1 MGIASEIRLYV
12 TVQIMKELWYRSRAQ
27 VVRFFYRSVAKPI
40 FFQMDPETI
49 HHHMIGMGKLL
60 GSFWFGR
67 FATRILF
74 SYEHPALE
82 QTVLGI
88 KFKNPIGLSAG
99 FDKDAQIVPVIKEV
113 GFGFEEAGSIT
124 ALPCAGNPKPR
135 MWRLKQTKSLVI
147 HYGLNNKGANIIAQA
162 LRGKTFAMPLGI
174 SIAKTNCKETAETKA
189 GVADYI
195 AGAKEFLDIGDYMTL
210 NVSCP
215 NAYGGEPFHDPQ
227 SLELLLTEFEKLAY
241 TKPVFV
247 KISPDLPFAQ
257 VDEILDVLMRHKIHG
272 IICGN
277 LTKDRSDPSIL
288 EPKETI
294 PPQGGLS
301 GTPTRKRSTDM
312 IRHVYEQTHGKLI
325 IVGVGGTATAEDAYE
340 KIKAGATLL
349 EMITG
354 MIFEGPQVVGE
365 INQGLVALLKHDG
378 YKNISE
384 AVGKDV
390 PIKIA
395 AV

>member
-1 MGIASEIRLYV
+1 
-12 TVQIMKELWYRSRAQ
+12 MKELWFASRAQ
-27 VVRFFYRSVAKPI
+27 VIRFGYYHIAKPI
-40 FFQMDPETI
+40 FFKLDPEYI
-49 HHHMIGMGKLL
+49 HHKMIGMGKLL

-67 FATRILF
+67 FATRLLF
-74 SYEHPALE
+74 SYEHVALE

-88 KFKNPIGLSAG
+88 RFKNPIGLSAG
-99 FDKDAQIVPVIKEV
+99 FDKDAQILPIIKEV

-147 HYGLNNKGANIIAQA
+147 HYGLNNKGAKIIAQK
-162 LRGKTFAMPLGI
+162 LRGKKFDMPLGI
-174 SIAKTNCKETAETKA
+174 SIAKTNCKETADMHA

-195 AGAKEFLDIGDYMTL
+195 AGAKAFLDIGDYMTL

-215 NAYGGEPFHDPQ
+215 NAYGGEPFHDPE
-227 SLELLLTEFEKLAY
+227 SLELLLTAFEKLAY

-247 KISPDLPFAQ
+247 KISPDLAFAQ
-257 VDEILDVLMRHKIHG
+257 VDAILDVLMRHKIRG
-272 IICGN
+272 IVCGN

-288 EPKETI
+288 EKKEEI
-294 PPQGGLS
+294 PTQGGLS

-312 IRHVYEQTHGKLI
+312 IRHVYERTHGKLV
-325 IVGVGGTATAEDAYE
+325 IVGVGGIASAQDAYE

-365 INQGLVALLKHDG
+365 INQGLVALLKRDG

-390 PIKIA
+390 RIKLA
-395 AV
+395 EA

>member
-1 MGIASEIRLYV
+1 MYD
-12 TVQIMKELWYRSRAQ
+12 TVQIMKEIWLESRAQ
-27 VVRFFYRSVAKPI
+27 ILRFAYRSVAKPI
-40 FFQMDPETI
+40 FFSMDPEYI
-49 HHHMIGMGKLL
+49 HHKMIVVGKLL
-60 GSFWFGR
+60 GSFRFGR
-67 FATRILF
+67 VATRLLF
-74 SYEHPALE
+74 SYEHVALE

-88 KFKNPIGLSAG
+88 KFKNPIGLAAG
-99 FDKDAQIVPVIKEV
+99 FDKDAQIVPIIKEV
-113 GFGFEEAGSIT
+113 GFGFEEVGSIT

-147 HYGLNNKGANIIAQA
+147 HYGLNNKGAKVIAQK
-162 LRGKTFAMPLGI
+162 LRSKTFPVPLGI
-174 SIAKTNCKETAETKA
+174 SIAKTNCKETVETSA

-195 AGAKEFLDIGDYMTL
+195 AGAKEFLTIGDYMTL

-227 SLELLLTEFEKLAY
+227 SLELLLTAFEKLAY

-247 KISPDLPFAQ
+247 KISPDLSFKE
-257 VDEILDVLMRHKIHG
+257 VDDILDVLLRHKIAG

-277 LTKDRSDPSIL
+277 LTKDRSDLSII
-288 EPKETI
+288 EKSEDI
-294 PPQGGLS
+294 PTQGGLS
-301 GTPTRKRSTDM
+301 GTPTRRRSTEM
-312 IRHVYEQTHGKLI
+312 IRHIYEQTRGKLV
-325 IVGVGGTATAEDAYE
+325 IVGVGGIASAQDAYE

-349 EMITG
+349 QMITS

-365 INQGLVALLKHDG
+365 INQGLVTLLKHDG

-390 PIKIA
+390 PIKITA
-395 AV
+395 R